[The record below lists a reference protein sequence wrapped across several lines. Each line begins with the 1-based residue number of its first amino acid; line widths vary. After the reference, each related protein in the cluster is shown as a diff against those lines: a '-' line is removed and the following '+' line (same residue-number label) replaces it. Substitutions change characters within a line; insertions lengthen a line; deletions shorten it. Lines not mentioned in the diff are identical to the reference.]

1 MVAVLDALGAGA
13 VQCGGS
19 SVGTAV
25 EVEVDGAKITL
36 LNYNLFITYL
46 IFVLMWLWLS
56 KKKAG
61 ENRYGNFL
69 RQDSWD
75 GIWQTPCYIHSSL
88 RLLFLCMNHNPPPH

>member
-36 LNYNLFITYL
+36 LNNNMKNV
-46 IFVLMWLWLS
+46 FV
-56 KKKAG
+56 
-61 ENRYGNFL
+61 
-69 RQDSWD
+69 
-75 GIWQTPCYIHSSL
+75 IV
-88 RLLFLCMNHNPPPH
+88 